1 MCVGEAGGSDAQ
13 FVRHTMLVP
22 RFSVSL
28 RLFPEDLDVVL
39 GVSCLVLSDHLSNGS
54 KRSCRHLSNTNINM
68 LRPVTEAELIEGS
81 NAETIAFMRLVI
93 LCSCEGEPKIFSLP
107 NVPCFP
113 GILYCRLDLNL
124 KLFNFQ
130 SRSTNLI
137 PF

>member
-1 MCVGEAGGSDAQ
+1 M
-13 FVRHTMLVP
+13 
-22 RFSVSL
+22 
-28 RLFPEDLDVVL
+28 VL
-39 GVSCLVLSDHLSNGS
+39 GVSFLVLLDHLSNGS

-81 NAETIAFMRLVI
+81 NAETIAFMSLVI
-93 LCSCEGEPKIFSLP
+93 LCSCEGESEIFSLP

-113 GILYCRLDLNL
+113 GILYCRLDLNF
-124 KLFNFQ
+124 KLFNFE